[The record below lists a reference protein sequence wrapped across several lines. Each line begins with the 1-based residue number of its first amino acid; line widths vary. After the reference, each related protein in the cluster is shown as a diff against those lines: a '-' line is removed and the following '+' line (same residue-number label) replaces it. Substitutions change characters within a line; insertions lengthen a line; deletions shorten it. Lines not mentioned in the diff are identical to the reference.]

1 MKDMNFSNRK
11 LKKNDEYT
19 NRIEILQDFDFP
31 VTAGCLKVSND
42 GNYVF
47 ASGIYPPKIKIFDL
61 NEMSLK
67 CERNFDSEIRKF
79 EVNIFKNNILSFN
92 KINLKNLNHKDFIR

>member
-1 MKDMNFSNRK
+1 MKDVNFSQKK
-11 LKKNDEYT
+11 LKRKEEYT

-31 VTAGCLKVSND
+31 ITAGFLKCSKD
-42 GNYVF
+42 GNYIF
-47 ASGIYPPKIKIFDL
+47 ASGIYPPKLKIYDL

-79 EVNIFKNNILSFN
+79 EVKKKIILL
-92 KINLKNLNHKDFIR
+92 ILFICI